1 MTSCTRCG
9 DTPQPGCQSC
19 ENERLRAE
27 IAALKGS
34 RAGLEASEARGQ
46 ELLRQYQE
54 ENAALRAELREVRE
68 EEAMSEKATPRPWYV
83 GKDYYGGVSI
93 RTKPSLATNIVG
105 DDAIFENTGRG
116 AGDMKLE
123 DAELII
129 AAVNACQVLGIKPA
143 DLEAKVRAL
152 VEALAEMQAAA
163 PQQMDTTRGHRLY
176 LANRQADAALALF
189 RKEAADADA

>member
-19 ENERLRAE
+19 ENERLRT
-27 IAALKGS
+27 
-34 RAGLEASEARGQ
+34 
-46 ELLRQYQE
+46 
-54 ENAALRAELREVRE
+54 ENAA
-68 EEAMSEKATPRPWYV
+68 
-83 GKDYYGGVSI
+83 
-93 RTKPSLATNIVG
+93 
-105 DDAIFENTGRG
+105 
-116 AGDMKLE
+116 
-123 DAELII
+123 
-129 AAVNACQVLGIKPA
+129 
-143 DLEAKVRAL
+143 LEAKVRAL